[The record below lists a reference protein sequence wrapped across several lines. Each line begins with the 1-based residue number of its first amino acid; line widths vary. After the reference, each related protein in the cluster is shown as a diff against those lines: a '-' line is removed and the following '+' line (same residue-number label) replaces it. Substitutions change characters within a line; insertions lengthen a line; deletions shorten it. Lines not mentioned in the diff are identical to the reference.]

1 MKKMCWAKYSS
12 PLLVEK
18 MNKNQIII
26 SIHDEEHFPET
37 NSKYI
42 KRSAVKSELNTLG
55 ILLLNI
61 LLELQGKI
69 II

>member
-1 MKKMCWAKYSS
+1 
-12 PLLVEK
+12 

-37 NSKYI
+37 TSKYI

-55 ILLLNI
+55 TLLLNI